1 MKDVLAIADVWTD
14 GTLDCIAVTNGVPT
28 VTLRGRL
35 AVDDAYAATNDLR
48 GTIAFTEGS
57 LLGIPLRRVS
67 TGFSVKGTTVDFTEA
82 VAQGPQGGMVKGV
95 GTITVPE
102 SRRDLASFGVRIAGR
117 SMTVGEV
124 AQVLNLDSGDKQGT
138 VSVDLDL
145 QGPLDSGT
153 NGLMNLVG
161 KGHIECRDGRLAR
174 MKLFAGLTDYLARHV
189 PGVSHVVDLSRS
201 TQDFTLKNGIVSS
214 TNIVVEGNV
223 ISVRAEG
230 GYDIPNDRLDFRARV
245 ALTKND
251 SLLGKLATP
260 ITWPFSNLAQVLL
273 DFGIHG
279 SLDDPTWTYSRNPLG
294 LLPVGKER

>member
-1 MKDVLAIADVWTD
+1 
-14 GTLDCIAVTNGVPT
+14 
-28 VTLRGRL
+28 
-35 AVDDAYAATNDLR
+35 
-48 GTIAFTEGS
+48 
-57 LLGIPLRRVS
+57 
-67 TGFSVKGTTVDFTEA
+67 
-82 VAQGPQGGMVKGV
+82 
-95 GTITVPE
+95 
-102 SRRDLASFGVRIAGR
+102 
-117 SMTVGEV
+117 MTVGEL
-124 AQVLNLDSGDKQGT
+124 AQVLNLDSGDKQGI

-189 PGVSHVVDLSRS
+189 PGVSDVVDLSRS

-260 ITWPFSNLAQVLL
+260 ITWPFSSLAQVLL